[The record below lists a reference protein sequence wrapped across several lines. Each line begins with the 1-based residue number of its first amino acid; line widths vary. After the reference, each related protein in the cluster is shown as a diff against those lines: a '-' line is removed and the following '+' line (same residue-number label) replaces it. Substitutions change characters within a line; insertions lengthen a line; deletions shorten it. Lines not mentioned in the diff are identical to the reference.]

1 MNTSEQ
7 LVVNKLPTRTW
18 NHLNV
23 NEATIPWNVADTA
36 DLGTDSYAITAEN
49 QAQPL
54 HIDLTGATGFSRK
67 HIAVDVAAGVQGTVY
82 MVLDTQGSFA
92 VETAFKLHDA
102 ASLRLVQVLGAQ
114 DSALLYVKT
123 DADCAPG
130 AGVDMTQIL
139 MGRGDLYSDND
150 TELAGDGSHYSAQI
164 GYLGRGSQTIDVNVV
179 VNHYGKNTECEIDT
193 SGALKDAA
201 KKVFRGTI
209 DFKTGSSNSVGNEKE
224 TVLMLGDDVVNKT
237 VPLILCAEE
246 NVVGNH
252 GATIGELDDETLFY
266 FESRGISRAQ
276 TENILAR
283 AAIERFARTVDDE
296 ALRAQILQT
305 LEEELNDDV

>member
-18 NHLNV
+18 NHLQV

-54 HIDLTGATGFSRK
+54 HIRLTGAEGCSRK
-67 HIAVDVAAGVQGTVY
+67 HIAVDVAAGVQATVY

-92 VETAFKLHDA
+92 VETALTLHGN

-114 DSALLYVKT
+114 DSALLYAKT

-150 TELAGDGSHYSAQI
+150 TELVGDGSHYSAQI
-164 GYLGRGSQTIDVNVV
+164 GYLGRGSQTIDV
-179 VNHYGKNTECEIDT
+179 I
-193 SGALKDAA
+193 
-201 KKVFRGTI
+201 FR
-209 DFKTGSSNSVGNEKE
+209 
-224 TVLMLGDDVVNKT
+224 
-237 VPLILCAEE
+237 
-246 NVVGNH
+246 
-252 GATIGELDDETLFY
+252 
-266 FESRGISRAQ
+266 
-276 TENILAR
+276 
-283 AAIERFARTVDDE
+283 
-296 ALRAQILQT
+296 
-305 LEEELNDDV
+305 

>member
-1 MNTSEQ
+1 
-7 LVVNKLPTRTW
+7 
-18 NHLNV
+18 
-23 NEATIPWNVADTA
+23 
-36 DLGTDSYAITAEN
+36 
-49 QAQPL
+49 
-54 HIDLTGATGFSRK
+54 
-67 HIAVDVAAGVQGTVY
+67 

-92 VETAFKLHDA
+92 VETALTLHGN

-114 DSALLYVKT
+114 DSALLYAKT

-150 TELAGDGSHYSAQI
+150 TELVGDGSHYSAQI

-276 TENILAR
+276 AENILAR
-283 AAIERFARTVDDE
+283 ASIERFARTVDDE
-296 ALRAQILQT
+296 VLRAQILQT

>member
-1 MNTSEQ
+1 MTRSLSATAAIIRRRSAISAAVARQSTS
-7 LVVNKLPTRTW
+7 TSSST
-18 NHLNV
+18 
-23 NEATIPWNVADTA
+23 T
-36 DLGTDSYAITAEN
+36 
-49 QAQPL
+49 
-54 HIDLTGATGFSRK
+54 
-67 HIAVDVAAGVQGTVY
+67 
-82 MVLDTQGSFA
+82 
-92 VETAFKLHDA
+92 
-102 ASLRLVQVLGAQ
+102 
-114 DSALLYVKT
+114 
-123 DADCAPG
+123 
-130 AGVDMTQIL
+130 
-139 MGRGDLYSDND
+139 
-150 TELAGDGSHYSAQI
+150 TE
-164 GYLGRGSQTIDVNVV
+164 
-179 VNHYGKNTECEIDT
+179 NTECEIDT

-276 TENILAR
+276 AENILAR
-283 AAIERFARTVDDE
+283 ASIERFARTVDDE
-296 ALRAQILQT
+296 VLRAQILQT

>member
-1 MNTSEQ
+1 
-7 LVVNKLPTRTW
+7 
-18 NHLNV
+18 
-23 NEATIPWNVADTA
+23 VADTA

-67 HIAVDVAAGVQGTVY
+67 HIAVDVAAGVQATVY

-92 VETAFKLHDA
+92 VETALTLHGN

-114 DSALLYVKT
+114 DSALLYAKT

-150 TELAGDGSHYSAQI
+150 TELVGDGSHYSAQI

-209 DFKTGSSNSVGNEKE
+209 KTGSSNSVGNEKE

-276 TENILAR
+276 AENILAR
-283 AAIERFARTVDDE
+283 ASIERFARTVDDE
-296 ALRAQILQT
+296 VLRAQILQT